1 MTRYRENH
9 DWTMDWTIRAHRKAY
24 WATVI
29 YYYGIKR
36 NQRIFEGDSIV
47 RKTDSILKDG
57 EYNNDNNNS
66 NNINNNSNN

>member
-47 RKTDSILKDG
+47 RKTDANESSHFRLQSKKT
-57 EYNNDNNNS
+57 EV
-66 NNINNNSNN
+66 